1 MKKLHIPILLA
12 FAAYCGNSAAA
23 QDVYVY
29 KGDGIKPVSTLTN
42 VQKITFGETGIDF
55 LLNTGVSNLFS
66 LNDLDY
72 FTFFD
77 REQSVGITN
86 VVNGK
91 NAVIKVMGNEVIVE
105 STDPIQRVEIYSVEG
120 VKMNTIKPRTKS
132 SIIPI
137 SQYPTGIYLIKVE
150 TGGKTTTQ
158 KIIKK

>member
-1 MKKLHIPILLA
+1 MKKLHIPILLV

-29 KGDGIKPVSTLTN
+29 KGDDIKPISTLTN

-55 LLNTGVSNLFS
+55 LLDTGVSNLFS

-77 REQSVGITN
+77 REQSVGITDI
-86 VVNGK
+86 VNGK
-91 NAVIKVMGNEVIVE
+91 NAVIKIIGNEIIVE
-105 STDPIQRVEIYSVEG
+105 STNPIQNVEIYSVEG
-120 VKMNTIKPRTKS
+120 VKMNSIKPRAKY

>member
-1 MKKLHIPILLA
+1 MKKLHILILLA

-91 NAVIKVMGNEVIVE
+91 NAVIKIMGNEVIVE
-105 STDPIQRVEIYSVEG
+105 STDPIQSVEIYSVEG
-120 VKMNTIKPRTKS
+120 VKMNTIKPRAKS